1 MLEVKKS
8 YLPGA
13 GKGLFTTK
21 PIKKGDAILEYEGEI
36 ITWAECER
44 RNAAKPGDQIGG
56 YFFHVNKRKCIDAE
70 PTLWAKA
77 RYANDAG
84 GVVRLEGVR
93 NNCCYEIRK
102 GTPYIVA
109 SRNLKAG
116 EEIFV
121 SYGRGYWRTMGPY
134 LMKKLKL
141 KEIKYYPQPKALVK
155 ARMS

>member
-1 MLEVKKS
+1 MPMMQEK
-8 YLPGA
+8 
-13 GKGLFTTK
+13 F
-21 PIKKGDAILEYEGEI
+21 
-36 ITWAECER
+36 
-44 RNAAKPGDQIGG
+44 
-56 YFFHVNKRKCIDAE
+56 
-70 PTLWAKA
+70 
-77 RYANDAG
+77 
-84 GVVRLEGVR
+84 GVR